1 MRLQKSTSD
10 NDILAKSWS
19 IELDKLDPEQHL
31 FAQKAINDILF
42 EARLKTLHRN
52 SIKINHTCTC
62 SGTSTPIYS
71 RGTPT
76 PIYLP
81 GNSNSSQ
88 TIFAPVLQQTPD
100 ITPFGDTYTTY
111 GELLSDPQYSNSN

>member
-62 SGTSTPIYS
+62 SGTSTPIY
-71 RGTPT
+71 
-76 PIYLP
+76 LP